1 MFRGG
6 FASGKY
12 NVGCGAFARYWRKRS
27 ITLTLPRQRKSNQHL
42 LSVLRAR
49 IKISFKSIK

>member
-12 NVGCGAFARYWRKRS
+12 NVGCVAFARYWRKRS
-27 ITLTLPRQRKSNQHL
+27 ITLTLPHQRQSTNG
-42 LSVLRAR
+42 V
-49 IKISFKSIK
+49 F